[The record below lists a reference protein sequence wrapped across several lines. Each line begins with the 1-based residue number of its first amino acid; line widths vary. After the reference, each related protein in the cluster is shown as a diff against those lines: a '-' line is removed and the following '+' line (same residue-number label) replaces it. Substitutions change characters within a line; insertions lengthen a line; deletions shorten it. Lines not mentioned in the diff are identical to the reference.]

1 MEAMY
6 NHKKIGEKKRED
18 HSKLFYYNRVPQ
30 KKKTAYYGL
39 LHCQWKRDIQK
50 NEHNKETHFYIVV
63 PILTFGT
70 KKTPPPYKNGPN
82 RS

>member
-1 MEAMY
+1 MR
-6 NHKKIGEKKRED
+6 EKKRED
-18 HSKLFYYNRVPQ
+18 HTKLFYYNRRPQ
-30 KKKTAYYGL
+30 KGL
-39 LHCQWKRDIQK
+39 PTIDFYTVNGKGYTK

-70 KKTPPPYKNGPN
+70 KKTPQPYKNGPN